1 LLFNCITFP
10 SFFWIWGRE
19 MPSTSSNKVL
29 HMQFWSTRKIV
40 KLKLGIEMQASY
52 PSSPVSYWEIHDWFV
67 VGFFLALTGWC
78 QEWNIGSAN
87 ISE

>member
-1 LLFNCITFP
+1 
-10 SFFWIWGRE
+10 
-19 MPSTSSNKVL
+19 
-29 HMQFWSTRKIV
+29 
-40 KLKLGIEMQASY
+40 MQASY
-52 PSSPVSYWEIHDWFV
+52 PLRPLSYLEIHDWCV